1 MSEFGIP
8 KPRLD
13 DMLSRGLKAARER
26 LAAEAEERERERH
39 AAELSKPP
47 RVPSRITSKE
57 ERRAARL
64 RSKYQLLPGDYDAM
78 LASQGGG
85 CAICD
90 SRFNANG
97 KPFVVDHCHKTT
109 KVRGLLCSTCNT
121 GIGHLRDSEFLL
133 ARAIEYL
140 RKSKQDA

>member
-1 MSEFGIP
+1 VSEFGIP
-8 KPRLD
+8 TPRLD
-13 DMLSRGLKAARER
+13 DWLSRGLKAARER
-26 LAAEAEERERERH
+26 LDAEAEERERERH
-39 AAELSKPP
+39 ASELSKPP
-47 RVPSRITSKE
+47 RPARVTSKE

-64 RSKYQLLPGDYDAM
+64 RSKYDLLPGEYDAM

-85 CAICD
+85 CAICE
-90 SRFNANG
+90 SRFNVNG
-97 KPFVVDHCHKTT
+97 KPFVVDHCHKTNR
-109 KVRGLLCSTCNT
+109 VRGLLCTTCNT